1 MKEHNNMFWIQD
13 HQINI
18 AKTAVMKTEVVLG
31 NVDLLDMANTIMIIA
46 EVAVMNKMMAN
57 LVDMKD
63 IAGMKDMV
71 EVVNMVNI

>member
-1 MKEHNNMFWIQD
+1 MFWIQD
-13 HQINI
+13 HQIHI
-18 AKTAVMKTEVVLG
+18 AKTAVMKTEVMLG

-46 EVAVMNKMMAN
+46 EVAVMMAN
-57 LVDMKD
+57 LDMQD

>member
-1 MKEHNNMFWIQD
+1 MDEHNNMFWIQD
-13 HQINI
+13 HQIHI

-57 LVDMKD
+57 LDMQD

>member
-1 MKEHNNMFWIQD
+1 MDEHNNMFWIQD
-13 HQINI
+13 HQIHI
-18 AKTAVMKTEVVLG
+18 AKTAVMKTEVMLG

-46 EVAVMNKMMAN
+46 EVAVMMAN
-57 LVDMKD
+57 LDMQD

>member
-1 MKEHNNMFWIQD
+1 MDEHNNMFWIQD

-18 AKTAVMKTEVVLG
+18 AKTAVMKTEVMLG

-46 EVAVMNKMMAN
+46 EVAVMMAN
-57 LVDMKD
+57 LDMQD

>member
-1 MKEHNNMFWIQD
+1 MFWIQD

-18 AKTAVMKTEVVLG
+18 AKTAVMKTEVMLG

-46 EVAVMNKMMAN
+46 EVAVMMAN
-57 LVDMKD
+57 LDMQD